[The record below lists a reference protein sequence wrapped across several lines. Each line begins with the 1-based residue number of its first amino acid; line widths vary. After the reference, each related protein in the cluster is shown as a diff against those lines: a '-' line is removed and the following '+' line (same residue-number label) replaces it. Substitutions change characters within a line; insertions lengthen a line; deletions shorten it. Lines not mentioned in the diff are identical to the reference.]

1 MGEFLFGALTCP
13 FAPPSG
19 SGVAIVAPDAL
30 RCLCGGTA
38 LKEEG
43 TVTAAKVDFSSVSW
57 GSVEWT
63 NLVTLYLRAHESR
76 SKHPILGDHAAAQ
89 AVDRIE
95 YDFKRIHRNSLPASN
110 QYLVAL
116 RAKQLDTWCADFLA
130 RHPDAVVLHLGC
142 GLDGRAFRLDVPPS
156 VQWFD
161 LDQPSVIELRR
172 RLYDE
177 TERYRMIGSSV
188 TDPQWLDHIPTGRP
202 TLVVAEG
209 LLMYVEESQV
219 RQLFARLMDRFDC
232 GELQFDT
239 LSALAP
245 RMSKLFTRGI
255 IKWGIGN
262 ARDIETWHPK
272 LRFVE
277 QTSALTG
284 YEKIDSTAVRW
295 IYRFVNASP
304 FGPYDML
311 NRFRYEQR

>member
-1 MGEFLFGALTCP
+1 MT
-13 FAPPSG
+13 
-19 SGVAIVAPDAL
+19 
-30 RCLCGGTA
+30 T
-38 LKEEG
+38 
-43 TVTAAKVDFSSVSW
+43 AKVDFSSVQW

-76 SKHPILGDHAAAQ
+76 SRHPILGDHAAAE
-89 AVDRIE
+89 AVDRID
-95 YDFKRIHRNSLPASN
+95 YDFKRIHRSSVPASN

-116 RAKQLDTWCADFLA
+116 RAKQLDEWCADFLV

-142 GLDGRAFRLDVPPS
+142 GLDGRALRLDVPPA

-161 LDQPSVIELRR
+161 LDQPSVIDLRR
-172 RLYDE
+172 QLYDE

-188 TDPQWLDHIPTGRP
+188 TDPQWVDQVPTGHP

-209 LLMYVEESQV
+209 LLMYVDENEV
-219 RQLFARLMDRFDC
+219 RQLVARLIDRFDC

-245 RMSKLFTRGI
+245 RMSKLLTRGI
-255 IKWGIGN
+255 IKWGIGD
-262 ARDIETWHPK
+262 ARDIETWNPK

-284 YEKIDSTAVRW
+284 YEKIDSTVVRW
-295 IYRFVNASP
+295 IYRFFSASP
-304 FGPYDML
+304 FGVYDML
-311 NRFRYEQR
+311 NRFEY